1 MALCLVDMADT
12 TFIKTTV
19 EPYVRDI
26 LSREF
31 GAPFDSEAVT
41 LSTGGTHEFNAV
53 SQDGR
58 TIATIETASG
68 RTSSGALPSGK
79 FKNAEAD
86 LYYLTLVSAPARLL
100 VLTDPEFYELLS
112 ARLDG
117 RLAPGISLRLIELPN
132 DIRSE
137 LRTVQRAASKE
148 VSPSTPT

>member
-1 MALCLVDMADT
+1 MADT

-26 LSREF
+26 LRREF

-53 SQDGR
+53 SQDGS
-58 TIATIETASG
+58 TIATIKTASG

-86 LYYLTLVSAPARLL
+86 LYYLTLVSAPTRLL